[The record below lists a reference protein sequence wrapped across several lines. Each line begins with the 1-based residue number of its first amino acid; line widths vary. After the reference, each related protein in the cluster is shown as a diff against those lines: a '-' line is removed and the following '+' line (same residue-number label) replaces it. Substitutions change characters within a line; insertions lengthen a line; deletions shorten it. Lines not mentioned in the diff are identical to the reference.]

1 MHLVSYTL
9 SLNLQ
14 SHCVILFEYIFAA
27 PNDFISTNTQLSFD
41 PDGTHVQCV
50 NISIVGD
57 STLENNESFL
67 ANLTTDDPAIILRPS
82 MAAID
87 ILNDDS
93 KDACFTCP
101 LHSRLKHNDVCVY
114 ACID

>member
-1 MHLVSYTL
+1 M
-9 SLNLQ
+9 
-14 SHCVILFEYIFAA
+14 
-27 PNDFISTNTQLSFD
+27 
-41 PDGTHVQCV
+41 QCV

-67 ANLTTDDPAIILRPS
+67 ANLTTDDQAIILRPS
-82 MAAID
+82 MATID

-101 LHSRLKHNDVCVY
+101 LNIGLKHSNVCVSV
-114 ACID
+114 CID